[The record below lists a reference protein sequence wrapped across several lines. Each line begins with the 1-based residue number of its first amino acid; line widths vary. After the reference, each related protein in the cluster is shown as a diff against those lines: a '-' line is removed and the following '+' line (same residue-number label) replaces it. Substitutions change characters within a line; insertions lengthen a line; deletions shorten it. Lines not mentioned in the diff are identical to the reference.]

1 MTICALSTPSGIG
14 GIAVVRISGPDAISA
29 CAKVFQPF
37 KAAHTLDLRP
47 THTLTFGRIIH
58 PDTQEVLDEVV
69 VALYRAPHS
78 FTGEDVVEISCHGSA
93 YIQQELLHVL
103 TTFCGVRMAQG
114 GEFTRRAFANGRM
127 DLSQAEAVADL
138 ISAQNAAA
146 HRLAF
151 SQMKGSISRK
161 LDTLHDQLLRLS
173 SLLELE
179 LDFSEEDVEFADRSQ
194 LLDIARQIDA
204 EVVRLSDTFRTG
216 QAIRNGIPVAIIG
229 ETNVGKSTLLNHLLG
244 DERAIVSDVHGTTR
258 DVIEDTIL
266 LDGQLIRFIDTA
278 GIRDTSDQVETMGIE
293 RTYQRLER
301 AQIVLWLIDGTRL
314 ADADSTQRCIQDTLD
329 VYRRIQP
336 YLRDQQLLLVINK
349 IDLIPSDTLHANL
362 PLLQQALDEAGLP
375 KQTGQSGL
383 PPKQT
388 GQSGLPPKQV
398 FCPRCSGDRGGAED
412 RGGLLFLSAKHSLG
426 FDHLREV
433 LVRATRLPQA
443 QGDVILTNQRHYE
456 AMQEAHQALLHV
468 IDGLESHLSGDL
480 VAEDLHAVID
490 VLNSVL
496 GRSITSQDTL
506 NNIFKNFC
514 IGK

>member
-29 CAKVFQPF
+29 CAQVFQPF
-37 KAAHTLDLRP
+37 KAEHTLDLRP
-47 THTLTFGRIIH
+47 THTLTFDRIIH

-103 TTFCGVRMAQG
+103 TSFCGVRMAQG

-179 LDFSEEDVEFADRSQ
+179 LDFSEEDVEFADRSE

-314 ADADSTQRCIQDTLD
+314 ADAASTQRCIQDTLD

-362 PLLQQALDEAGLP
+362 PLLQQALDEAGLHSSP
-375 KQTGQSGL
+375 FKG
-383 PPKQT
+383 
-388 GQSGLPPKQV
+388 
-398 FCPRCSGDRGGAED
+398 D
-412 RGGLLFLSAKHSLG
+412 RGGLLLSAKHSLG

-480 VAEDLHAVID
+480 IAEDLHAVID
-490 VLNSVL
+490 ALNSVL

>member
-29 CAKVFQPF
+29 CARIFRPYKPT
-37 KAAHTLDLRP
+37 HTLDLRP
-47 THTLTFGRIIH
+47 SHTLTFGRILH
-58 PDTQEVLDEVV
+58 PERGEVIDEVV
-69 VALYRAPHS
+69 VSLFRAPQS
-78 FTGEDVVEISCHGSA
+78 YTGEDVVEISCHGSL

-103 TTFCGVRMAQG
+103 IRYCGVRMAEG

-146 HRLAF
+146 HRLAY
-151 SQMKGSISRK
+151 SQMKGSVSRK

-179 LDFSEEDVEFADRSQ
+179 LDFSEEDVEFADRTE

-314 ADADSTQRCIQDTLD
+314 ADPSSTDQCIQDTLD
-329 VYRRIQP
+329 VYHRIEP
-336 YLRDQQLLLVINK
+336 YLKDQQLILVINK
-349 IDLIPSDTLHANL
+349 IDLVPSDALHANL
-362 PLLQQALDEAGLP
+362 PHFQQALDKAGLP
-375 KQTGQSGL
+375 PNQ
-383 PPKQT
+383 
-388 GQSGLPPKQV
+388 
-398 FCPRCSGDRGGAED
+398 RDRE
-412 RGGLLFLSAKHSLG
+412 GLLFLSAKHDLG
-426 FDHLREV
+426 LDHLREV
-433 LVRATRLPQA
+433 LVRATRLPQQA
-443 QGDVILTNQRHYE
+443 QGDVILTNQRHYD
-456 AMQEAHQALLHV
+456 AMQEAHAALQHV

-480 VAEDLHAVID
+480 IAEDLHAVID
-490 VLNSVL
+490 SHNSVL

-506 NNIFKNFC
+506 NNIFKHFC

>member
-58 PDTQEVLDEVV
+58 PETQEVLDEVV

-103 TTFCGVRMAQG
+103 TSCCGVRMAQG

-179 LDFSEEDVEFADRSQ
+179 LDFSEEDVEFADRSE

-278 GIRDTSDQVETMGIE
+278 GIRETSDQVETMGIE

-375 KQTGQSGL
+375 PMHIDEVGHHSSPYAGIQ
-383 PPKQT
+383 PP
-388 GQSGLPPKQV
+388 L
-398 FCPRCSGDRGGAED
+398 F
-412 RGGLLFLSAKHSLG
+412 GGLRGCGGLEGVFLSAKHSLG
-426 FDHLREV
+426 FDHIREV
-433 LVRATRLPQA
+433 LVRATRLPQV

-490 VLNSVL
+490 ALNSVL

>member
-29 CAKVFQPF
+29 CAQVFQPF

-58 PDTQEVLDEVV
+58 PETQEVLDEVV

-103 TTFCGVRMAQG
+103 TSCCGVRMAQG

-179 LDFSEEDVEFADRSQ
+179 LDFSEEDVEFADRSE

-362 PLLQQALDEAGLP
+362 PLLQQALKE
-375 KQTGQSGL
+375 SGL
-383 PPKQT
+383 NSSPY
-388 GQSGLPPKQV
+388 
-398 FCPRCSGDRGGAED
+398 A
-412 RGGLLFLSAKHSLG
+412 GGLEGVFLSAKHSLG

-443 QGDVILTNQRHYE
+443 QSDVILTNHRHYE

-468 IDGLESHLSGDL
+468 IDGLQSHLSGDL

-490 VLNSVL
+490 ALNSVL

-506 NNIFKNFC
+506 NNIFKHFC

>member
-29 CAKVFQPF
+29 CVQVFQPF

-103 TTFCGVRMAQG
+103 TSNCGVRMAQG

-179 LDFSEEDVEFADRSQ
+179 LDFSEEDVEFADRSE

-362 PLLQQALDEAGLP
+362 PLLQQALDEVGLP

-383 PPKQT
+383 PPKQ
-388 GQSGLPPKQV
+388 G
-398 FCPRCSGDRGGAED
+398 D
-412 RGGLLFLSAKHSLG
+412 RGGLLLSAKHSLG

-456 AMQEAHQALLHV
+456 AMQEAHAALQHV

-490 VLNSVL
+490 ALNSVL

-506 NNIFKNFC
+506 NNIFKHFC

>member
-103 TTFCGVRMAQG
+103 TSFCGVRMAQG

-179 LDFSEEDVEFADRSQ
+179 LDFSEEDVEFADRSE

-362 PLLQQALDEAGLP
+362 PLLQQALDEAGLHSSP
-375 KQTGQSGL
+375 FKG
-383 PPKQT
+383 
-388 GQSGLPPKQV
+388 
-398 FCPRCSGDRGGAED
+398 D

-433 LVRATRLPQA
+433 LVRATRLPQT
-443 QGDVILTNQRHYE
+443 QGDVILTNHRHYE
-456 AMQEAHQALLHV
+456 AMQEAHQALQHV

-490 VLNSVL
+490 ALNSVL

-506 NNIFKNFC
+506 NNIFKHFC
-514 IGK
+514 VGK

>member
-103 TTFCGVRMAQG
+103 TSCCGVRMAQG

-179 LDFSEEDVEFADRSQ
+179 LDFSEEDVEFADRSE

-314 ADADSTQRCIQDTLD
+314 ADAASTQRCIQDTLD

-349 IDLIPSDTLHANL
+349 IDLIPSDILHANL

-388 GQSGLPPKQV
+388 GQSGLPPKQ
-398 FCPRCSGDRGGAED
+398 GD
-412 RGGLLFLSAKHSLG
+412 RGGLLYLSAKHSLG

-433 LVRATRLPQA
+433 LVRATRLPQT
-443 QGDVILTNQRHYE
+443 QGDVILTNHRHYE

-468 IDGLESHLSGDL
+468 IDGLESHLSSDL

-490 VLNSVL
+490 ALNSVL

>member
-37 KAAHTLDLRP
+37 KAEHTLDLRP

-58 PDTQEVLDEVV
+58 PDTHEVLDEVV

-103 TTFCGVRMAQG
+103 TSFCGVRMAQG

-179 LDFSEEDVEFADRSQ
+179 LDFSEEDVEFADRSE
-194 LLDIARQIDA
+194 LLNIARQIDA

-362 PLLQQALDEAGLP
+362 PLLQQALDEAGLHSSP
-375 KQTGQSGL
+375 FKG
-383 PPKQT
+383 
-388 GQSGLPPKQV
+388 
-398 FCPRCSGDRGGAED
+398 D

-456 AMQEAHQALLHV
+456 AMQEAHAALQHV

-490 VLNSVL
+490 ALNSVL

-506 NNIFKNFC
+506 NNIFSHFC

>member
-37 KAAHTLDLRP
+37 KASHTLDLRP

-103 TTFCGVRMAQG
+103 TSFCGVRMAQG

-179 LDFSEEDVEFADRSQ
+179 LDFSEEDVEFADRSE

-229 ETNVGKSTLLNHLLG
+229 ETNVGKST
-244 DERAIVSDVHGTTR
+244 
-258 DVIEDTIL
+258 
-266 LDGQLIRFIDTA
+266 QLIRFIDTA

-388 GQSGLPPKQV
+388 GQSSLPPMQ
-398 FCPRCSGDRGGAED
+398 GD
-412 RGGLLFLSAKHSLG
+412 RGGLLLSAKHSLG
-426 FDHLREV
+426 FDHLRDV

-490 VLNSVL
+490 ALNSVL

-506 NNIFKNFC
+506 NNIFKHFC
-514 IGK
+514 VGK

>member
-1 MTICALSTPSGIG
+1 MTICALSTPSGMG

-29 CAKVFQPF
+29 CARIFRPYKSD
-37 KAAHTLDLRP
+37 HSLDHRK
-47 THTLTFGRIIH
+47 THTLTFGRIVN
-58 PDTQEVLDEVV
+58 PATGEELDEVV
-69 VALYRAPHS
+69 VSLFRAPHS
-78 FTGEDVVEISCHGSA
+78 YTGEDVVEITCHGSL
-93 YIQQELLHVL
+93 YIQQELLHL
-103 TTFCGVRMAQG
+103 LIGQCGVRMAEG

-138 ISAQNAAA
+138 IASQNAAA

-151 SQMKGSISRK
+151 SQMKGSVSQK
-161 LDTLHDQLLRLS
+161 LDGLHDQLLRLS

-179 LDFSEEDVEFADRSQ
+179 LDFSEEDVEFADRTE
-194 LLDIARQIDA
+194 LLDTARQIDA
-204 EVVRLSDTFRTG
+204 EVVHLSDTFRTG

-229 ETNVGKSTLLNHLLG
+229 ETNVGKSTLLNQLLG
-244 DERAIVSDVHGTTR
+244 DERAIVSEVHGTTR

-278 GIRDTSDQVETMGIE
+278 GIRDTSDRVETMGIE

-314 ADADSTQRCIQDTLD
+314 ADADSTQRCIHDTLD
-329 VYRRIQP
+329 VYRRIVP
-336 YLRDQQLLLVINK
+336 YLKDQQLLLVINK

-362 PLLQQALDEAGLP
+362 PLLQQALKE
-375 KQTGQSGL
+375 SGL
-383 PPKQT
+383 NSSPY
-388 GQSGLPPKQV
+388 
-398 FCPRCSGDRGGAED
+398 A
-412 RGGLLFLSAKHSLG
+412 GGLEGVFLSAKHSQGL
-426 FDHLREV
+426 DQLRKV

-456 AMQEAHQALLHV
+456 AMQEAHRALLHV
-468 IDGLESHLSGDL
+468 IDGLQSHLSGDL

-490 VLNSVL
+490 ALNSVL

>member
-1 MTICALSTPSGIG
+1 MTICALSTPSGMG

-29 CAKVFQPF
+29 CARIFRPYKSD
-37 KAAHTLDLRP
+37 HSLDHRK
-47 THTLTFGRIIH
+47 THTLTFGRIVN
-58 PDTQEVLDEVV
+58 PTTGEELDEVV
-69 VALYRAPHS
+69 VSLFRAPHS
-78 FTGEDVVEISCHGSA
+78 YTGEDVVEITCHGSL
-93 YIQQELLHVL
+93 YIQQELLHL
-103 TTFCGVRMAQG
+103 LIGQCGVRMAEG

-138 ISAQNAAA
+138 IASQNAAA

-151 SQMKGSISRK
+151 SQMKGSVSQK
-161 LDTLHDQLLRLS
+161 LDGLHDQLLRLS

-179 LDFSEEDVEFADRSQ
+179 LDFSEEDVEFADRTE
-194 LLDIARQIDA
+194 LLDTARQIDA
-204 EVVRLSDTFRTG
+204 EVVHLSDTFRTG

-229 ETNVGKSTLLNHLLG
+229 ETNVGKSTLLNQLLG
-244 DERAIVSDVHGTTR
+244 DERAIVSEVHGTTR

-278 GIRDTSDQVETMGIE
+278 GIRDTSDRVETMGIE

-314 ADADSTQRCIQDTLD
+314 ADADSTQRCIHDTLD
-329 VYRRIQP
+329 VYRRIVP

-362 PLLQQALDEAGLP
+362 PLLQHALDEAALFP
-375 KQTGQSGL
+375 RQKGQSGL
-383 PPKQT
+383 PPRQ
-388 GQSGLPPKQV
+388 G
-398 FCPRCSGDRGGAED
+398 D
-412 RGGLLFLSAKHSLG
+412 RGGLLLLSAKHSQGL
-426 FDHLREV
+426 DQLRKV
-433 LVRATRLPQA
+433 LVQATRLPQA

-468 IDGLESHLSGDL
+468 IDGLQSHLSGDL

-490 VLNSVL
+490 ALNSVL

>member
-29 CAKVFQPF
+29 CAQVFQPF

-58 PDTQEVLDEVV
+58 P
-69 VALYRAPHS
+69 
-78 FTGEDVVEISCHGSA
+78 
-93 YIQQELLHVL
+93 
-103 TTFCGVRMAQG
+103 G

-179 LDFSEEDVEFADRSQ
+179 LDFSEEDVEFADRSE

-314 ADADSTQRCIQDTLD
+314 ADAASTQRCIQDTLD

-362 PLLQQALDEAGLP
+362 PLLQHALDEAGL
-375 KQTGQSGL
+375 
-383 PPKQT
+383 PKQT

-398 FCPRCSGDRGGAED
+398 FCPRCSGDRGGAEE
-412 RGGLLFLSAKHSLG
+412 RGGLLLSAKHSLG

-456 AMQEAHQALLHV
+456 AMQEAHQALLNV

-490 VLNSVL
+490 ALNSVL

-506 NNIFKNFC
+506 NNIFKHFC

>member
-103 TTFCGVRMAQG
+103 TSCCGVRMAQG

-179 LDFSEEDVEFADRSQ
+179 LDFSEEDVEFADRSE

-314 ADADSTQRCIQDTLD
+314 ADAASTQRCIQDTLD

-375 KQTGQSGL
+375 PMHIDEVGHHSSPYAGIQ
-383 PPKQT
+383 PP
-388 GQSGLPPKQV
+388 L
-398 FCPRCSGDRGGAED
+398 F
-412 RGGLLFLSAKHSLG
+412 GGLRGCGGLEGVFLSAKHSLG

-468 IDGLESHLSGDL
+468 IDGLESHLSSDL

-490 VLNSVL
+490 ALNSVL

-506 NNIFKNFC
+506 NNIFKHFC

>member
-103 TTFCGVRMAQG
+103 TSFCGVRMAQG

-179 LDFSEEDVEFADRSQ
+179 LDFSEEDVEFADRSE

-388 GQSGLPPKQV
+388 GQSGLPPKQ
-398 FCPRCSGDRGGAED
+398 GD

-490 VLNSVL
+490 ALNSVL

-506 NNIFKNFC
+506 NNIFKHFC

>member
-103 TTFCGVRMAQG
+103 TSCCGVRMAQG

-179 LDFSEEDVEFADRSQ
+179 LDFSEEDVEFADRSE

-375 KQTGQSGL
+375 PMHIDEVGHHSSPYAGIQ
-383 PPKQT
+383 PP
-388 GQSGLPPKQV
+388 L
-398 FCPRCSGDRGGAED
+398 F
-412 RGGLLFLSAKHSLG
+412 GGLRGCGGLEGVFLSAKHSLG

-468 IDGLESHLSGDL
+468 IDGLESHLSSDL

-490 VLNSVL
+490 ALNSVL

-506 NNIFKNFC
+506 NNIFKHFC

>member
-1 MTICALSTPSGIG
+1 MTICALSTPSGMG

-29 CAKVFQPF
+29 CARIFRPHKSD
-37 KAAHTLDLRP
+37 HSLDHRK
-47 THTLTFGRIIH
+47 THTLTFGWIVN
-58 PDTQEVLDEVV
+58 PATGEELDEVV
-69 VALYRAPHS
+69 VSLFRAPHS
-78 FTGEDVVEISCHGSA
+78 YTGEDVVEITCHGSL
-93 YIQQELLHVL
+93 YIQQELLHL
-103 TTFCGVRMAQG
+103 LIGQCGVRMAEG

-138 ISAQNAAA
+138 IASQNAAA

-151 SQMKGSISRK
+151 SQMKGSVSQK
-161 LDTLHDQLLRLS
+161 LDGLHDQLLRLS

-179 LDFSEEDVEFADRSQ
+179 LDFSEEDVEFADRTE
-194 LLDIARQIDA
+194 LLDTARQIDA
-204 EVVRLSDTFRTG
+204 EVVHLSDTFRTG

-229 ETNVGKSTLLNHLLG
+229 ETNVGKSTLLNQLLG

-278 GIRDTSDQVETMGIE
+278 GIRDTSDRVETMGIE

-314 ADADSTQRCIQDTLD
+314 ADADSTQRCIHDTLD
-329 VYRRIQP
+329 VYRRIVP

-362 PLLQQALDEAGLP
+362 PLLQHALDEAGLP
-375 KQTGQSGL
+375 PNQTDEAGL
-383 PPKQT
+383 PPRQ
-388 GQSGLPPKQV
+388 G
-398 FCPRCSGDRGGAED
+398 D
-412 RGGLLFLSAKHSLG
+412 RGGLLLLSAKHSQGL
-426 FDHLREV
+426 DQLRKV

-468 IDGLESHLSGDL
+468 IDGLQSHLSGDL

-490 VLNSVL
+490 ALNSVL

-514 IGK
+514 VGK